1 MNHLQWIV
9 SQDLS
14 LTSSTSPDSRGIFLT
29 SHLIFFKDIFT
40 FLKEVRR
47 KKNECLLF
55 YHTITENKY
64 RRKHHGCRNV
74 IIRIL
79 KRCM

>member
-47 KKNECLLF
+47 KKNNEKNNVYYSITLSQKVNIEESTMDAEMSLLG
-55 YHTITENKY
+55 Y
-64 RRKHHGCRNV
+64 
-74 IIRIL
+74 
-79 KRCM
+79 

>member
-47 KKNECLLF
+47 KKNNEKNNVYYSITLSQKINIEESTMDAEMSLLG
-55 YHTITENKY
+55 Y
-64 RRKHHGCRNV
+64 
-74 IIRIL
+74 
-79 KRCM
+79 

>member
-47 KKNECLLF
+47 KKIMSVYYSITLSQKINIEESTMDVEMSLLG
-55 YHTITENKY
+55 Y
-64 RRKHHGCRNV
+64 
-74 IIRIL
+74 
-79 KRCM
+79 